1 MEELHSE
8 LGMIANLSTLEM
20 RASATAK
27 VAAEGIKHV
36 EIDIPQNTALL
47 LDEAAE
53 MGCGANVS
61 KRAGRRISGTFEAVC
76 E

>member
-8 LGMIANLSTLEM
+8 LGMIANLSALEM

-27 VAAEGIKHV
+27 VAVKGIKCV
-36 EIDIPQNTALL
+36 EIDIPQNTAPPLN
-47 LDEAAE
+47 EAAE
-53 MGCGANVS
+53 MGCGSNVS
-61 KRAGRRISGTFEAVC
+61 KRAGRRVSGTFEAVC